1 MSTAHKAGRLMMWAI
16 VVGLLTVAI
25 DQTTKQWALSSL
37 GDGARHPLFGDLLGL
52 ELHFNPGAAFSFL
65 TGSTWIFT
73 AVAAVVVLALPL
85 WIRRTSSRPWTI
97 TLGVVW
103 GGAAGNL
110 VDRLFRQPGFGRG
123 HVVDFIAYGRWFIG
137 NVADI
142 ALVLGIVVIVVLT
155 WFSVPFDGEPGHKGE
170 QAGESDA
177 GEGREGQADGV
188 AEARRPGEGVAVTAE
203 DGAAVTVED
212 GAAARLSSG
221 GTGEDAISDAEEPDG
236 AGENAGLS
244 ARRDNLGHA

>member
-1 MSTAHKAGRLMMWAI
+1 MSTAHKAGRLTMWAI

-25 DQTTKQWALSSL
+25 DQATKQWALSSL
-37 GDGARHPLFGDLLGL
+37 GDGARRRLFGDLLGL

-73 AVAAVVVLALPL
+73 AVAAVVVVALPL

-97 TLGVVW
+97 TLGIVW

-110 VDRLFRQPGFGRG
+110 IDRLFRQPGVGRG

-137 NVADI
+137 NVADV
-142 ALVLGIVVIVVLT
+142 ALVLGIAVIVVLT
-155 WFSVPFDGEPGHKGE
+155 WFSVPFDGEPGRGNERVGE
-170 QAGESDA
+170 ADSED
-177 GEGREGQADGV
+177 GREA
-188 AEARRPGEGVAVTAE
+188 
-203 DGAAVTVED
+203 DGAASED

-221 GTGEDAISDAEEPDG
+221 EADEGAIPDAERPEGSGEG
-236 AGENAGLS
+236 AELS
-244 ARRDNLGHA
+244 ARRDKPGHA

>member
-25 DQTTKQWALSSL
+25 DQATKQWALSSL
-37 GDGARHPLFGDLLGL
+37 GDGARRPLFGDLLGL

-73 AVAAVVVLALPL
+73 AVAAVVVVALPL

-97 TLGVVW
+97 TLGIVW

-110 VDRLFRQPGFGRG
+110 IDRLFRQPGVGRG

-137 NVADI
+137 NVADV
-142 ALVLGIVVIVVLT
+142 ALVLGIAVIVVLT
-155 WFSVPFDGEPGHKGE
+155 WFSVPFDGEPGRGNEQVGE
-170 QAGESDA
+170 ADSED
-177 GEGREGQADGV
+177 GREA
-188 AEARRPGEGVAVTAE
+188 
-203 DGAAVTVED
+203 DGAASED

-221 GTGEDAISDAEEPDG
+221 GADEGAIPDAERPEGSGEG
-236 AGENAGLS
+236 AELS
-244 ARRDNLGHA
+244 ARRDKPGHA